1 MQIATKYILS
11 IIVLAFFCVGF
22 SVPAYAQNDIKW
34 VDLKNLEIQPHLPK
48 YLLSRKSV
56 VFMQVPQS
64 ANNPNVRVDWR
75 ALSEQVHQSLRKSKV
90 DAVGYYYLDDILDN
104 SDAMVSFSKEMTKRE
119 IKYVIVVEQFAKG
132 VGSYRI
138 TVTAFNKKTTFIS
151 EGQKAWQ
158 AEGPDIK
165 VLLNGLRKEIYRAEM
180 KVENYL
186 VADFPEFFTDTKIIL
201 GKRMEVYCKDLKV
214 DKLIVPRFP
223 LYHVEDSSKLDE
235 SATQKIQIYNRKIDE
250 KNLRLEEIM
259 KSYPLKYEF
268 SNTSDAKELYNQGH
282 QYVLAMVSGTG
293 KTVKQMLN
301 YKLEANETDFISI
314 KATEI
319 GSVLKTIPVDGVVTK
334 YYVKH
339 VYTKDVYLGSRWEAD
354 LTWEEGLENFIFN
367 MKAVLK
373 LKN

>member
-1 MQIATKYILS
+1 
-11 IIVLAFFCVGF
+11 
-22 SVPAYAQNDIKW
+22 
-34 VDLKNLEIQPHLPK
+34 
-48 YLLSRKSV
+48 
-56 VFMQVPQS
+56 
-64 ANNPNVRVDWR
+64 
-75 ALSEQVHQSLRKSKV
+75 
-90 DAVGYYYLDDILDN
+90 
-104 SDAMVSFSKEMTKRE
+104 
-119 IKYVIVVEQFAKG
+119 
-132 VGSYRI
+132 
-138 TVTAFNKKTTFIS
+138 
-151 EGQKAWQ
+151 
-158 AEGPDIK
+158 
-165 VLLNGLRKEIYRAEM
+165 
-180 KVENYL
+180 
-186 VADFPEFFTDTKIIL
+186 
-201 GKRMEVYCKDLKV
+201 
-214 DKLIVPRFP
+214 
-223 LYHVEDSSKLDE
+223 
-235 SATQKIQIYNRKIDE
+235 
-250 KNLRLEEIM
+250 M

-314 KATEI
+314 KSTEI